1 LLEIGS
7 FCDID
12 RVADTDCDHSY
23 LHHLNLAPDQYKTFP
38 PPSKCSASTRDYTVI
53 MSRDFADAAALF
65 SDPGRSAM
73 LIALMDGRA
82 LPAGQLAMIAN
93 VAPQTASSHLT
104 KLLDGQL
111 LAVEQQGRHRYY
123 RLASSDVAHAIEAL
137 LAITPRAN
145 DTAARRSAGRRT
157 PDDTLAYARTC
168 YSHLAGR
175 LAVDIAE
182 ALQVCGLLVKRQHRF
197 VVTQR
202 GREWFAQ
209 LGIELTEQQMREPRF
224 ARCCLDWTERRHHIA
239 GHLGAAVLVRFR
251 ELKWIAP
258 MHNSRAVR
266 VTLEGEQKL
275 WELLRVNG
283 RDRTLG

>member
-1 LLEIGS
+1 
-7 FCDID
+7 
-12 RVADTDCDHSY
+12 
-23 LHHLNLAPDQYKTFP
+23 
-38 PPSKCSASTRDYTVI
+38 
-53 MSRDFADAAALF
+53 MSRDFSDVATLF

-93 VAPQTASSHLT
+93 IAPQTASSHLT
-104 KLLDGQL
+104 RLLDGRL

-123 RLASSDVAHAIEAL
+123 RLASVDVAHAIEAL
-137 LAITPRAN
+137 LAIATPTSAKSALVGGSDAPRAN
-145 DTAARRSAGRRT
+145 DAAARKSAGRRA

-182 ALQVCGLLVKRQHRF
+182 ALQVRGLLVKREDRF
-197 VVTQR
+197 AVTHR

-209 LGIELTEQQMREPRF
+209 LGIEITETQIPEPRF
-224 ARCCLDWTERRHHIA
+224 ARRCLDWTERRHHIA
-239 GHLGAAVLVRFR
+239 GHLGSAMMVRFR

-258 MHNSRAVR
+258 MRNSRAVR
-266 VTLEGEQKL
+266 VTLEGERRL

-283 RDRTLG
+283 RDHSSR

>member
-1 LLEIGS
+1 
-7 FCDID
+7 
-12 RVADTDCDHSY
+12 
-23 LHHLNLAPDQYKTFP
+23 
-38 PPSKCSASTRDYTVI
+38 
-53 MSRDFADAAALF
+53 MSRDFSDVAALF

-73 LIALMDGRA
+73 LVALMDGRA
-82 LPAGQLAMIAN
+82 LPAGQLALIAN

-104 KLLDGQL
+104 KLVDGHV

-123 RLASSDVAHAIEAL
+123 RLAGIDVAHAIEAL

-145 DTAARRSAGRRT
+145 DTAARKLTRG
-157 PDDTLAYARTC
+157 PDDTLAYARAC

-182 ALQVCGLLVKRQHRF
+182 ALQVCGMLVKREDRF
-197 VVTQR
+197 AVTQR

-209 LGIELTEQQMREPRF
+209 LGIGMTEQQTKEPRF
-224 ARCCLDWTERRHHIA
+224 ARRCLDWTERRHHIA
-239 GHLGAAVLVRFR
+239 GHLGSAMLIRFW

-258 MHNSRAVR
+258 MRDSRAVR
-266 VTLEGEQKL
+266 VTLEGERKF

-283 RDRTLG
+283 RNLSR